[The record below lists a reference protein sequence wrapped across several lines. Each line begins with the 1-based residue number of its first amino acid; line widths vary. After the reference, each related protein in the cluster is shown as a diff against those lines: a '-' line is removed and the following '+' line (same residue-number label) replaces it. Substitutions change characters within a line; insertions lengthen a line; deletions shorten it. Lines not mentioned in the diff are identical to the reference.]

1 MINRIVILESINTLF
16 YNNVQKIFSDNEKS
30 ATLKKTKPFD
40 LISDT
45 SCLMVTATKKCN
57 VSESQ

>member
-1 MINRIVILESINTLF
+1 MF
-16 YNNVQKIFSDNEKS
+16 YNNVQKIFCDNEKS

-45 SCLMVTATKKCN
+45 LCLMVTATKKM
-57 VSESQ
+57 